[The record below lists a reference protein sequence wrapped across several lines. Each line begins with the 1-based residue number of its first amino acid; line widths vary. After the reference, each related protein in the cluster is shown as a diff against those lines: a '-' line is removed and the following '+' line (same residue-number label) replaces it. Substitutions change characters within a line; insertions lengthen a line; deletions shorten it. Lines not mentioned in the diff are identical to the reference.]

1 MKVRLD
7 CTVSFG
13 EESLTADKAEVE
25 VIDQD
30 EGDRFLNISLKDSED
45 VPRKAS
51 IIISADD
58 LKRILEV
65 AEAGHDPQKDV
76 DELVKR
82 LREHGKSEKAI
93 RAILRWY
100 GLRGMK

>member
-1 MKVRLD
+1 MKVRLE

-13 EESLTADKAEVE
+13 EANLTADKAEVE
-25 VIDQD
+25 VIDRD
-30 EGDRFLNISLKDSED
+30 EGERFLNISLKDSED
-45 VPRKAS
+45 MSRKAN

-58 LKRILEV
+58 LKRIVEAAEV
-65 AEAGHDPQKDV
+65 GHDPQEDL

-82 LREHGKSEKAI
+82 LREHGKSEETI

-100 GLRGMK
+100 GLRET